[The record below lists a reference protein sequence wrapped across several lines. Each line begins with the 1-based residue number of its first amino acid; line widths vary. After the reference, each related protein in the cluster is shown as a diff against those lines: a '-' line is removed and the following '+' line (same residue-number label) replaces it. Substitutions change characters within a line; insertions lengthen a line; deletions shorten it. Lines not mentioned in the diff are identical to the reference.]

1 MMLIHKIMNNSMK
14 KYIFIS
20 TLAFLMFTFF
30 PVTVHQ
36 VQAQCI
42 DDVGESCEDDSSTA
56 VEITN
61 PLGDVNTIWGL
72 VDIVINLVQTVM
84 IPLVVL
90 FLIYSGFLF
99 VTARGSEIKLT
110 KAKTVFMYTIIGTAI
125 IIGAEAI
132 SLLIQ
137 GTINDLGTG
146 I

>member
-1 MMLIHKIMNNSMK
+1 MNNSMK

>member
-1 MMLIHKIMNNSMK
+1 MK